1 MSLYS
6 FVDAH
11 PIAFRRL
18 ALVLRLV
25 IGAVLIASGLIKAL
39 DDRAFM
45 ITALRS
51 FGVPGQIYPLL
62 ALMAPLELMTGIA
75 LVLGFSPKVNT
86 RLVMILLLLFSV
98 GLLVALRKGN
108 VQDCGCFGAYVPM
121 RPTSALIRN
130 MLLMTGTG
138 LVYIVHR
145 HDATRWKTWQVA
157 ILLTAACLG
166 GAAAGWSRHEP
177 FVDQSILRT
186 GRVFPTWGFK
196 GPKPP
201 IEKGEAIVVFFHPK
215 CSHCWNAASNLK
227 AYLGHANRPIIGI
240 TSADDQAID
249 EFRKKLDLPLPVYQ
263 VTKDYERKAVFD
275 YPTFVLLKDQKI
287 LFKVEKEVPS
297 LRTLEELILPSL
309 ADKKD

>member
-11 PIAFRRL
+11 PIPFRRL
-18 ALVLRLV
+18 ALALRLV

-45 ITALRS
+45 ITALGS
-51 FGVPGQIYPLL
+51 FGVPGQIYPVL
-62 ALMAPLELMTGIA
+62 ALVAPIELMTGIA
-75 LVLGFSPKVNT
+75 LVLGISPRVNT
-86 RLVMILLLLFSV
+86 RLVMLLFLLFSA

-108 VQDCGCFGAYVPM
+108 VQECGCFGSYVPM
-121 RPTSALIRN
+121 RPASALIRN
-130 MLLMTGTG
+130 MLLMAGTG
-138 LVYIVHR
+138 MVYVVHR
-145 HDATRWKTWQVA
+145 KEATSWKTWQVA
-157 ILLTAACLG
+157 TLLMTACLG

-177 FVDQSILRT
+177 FLDQSILRT
-186 GRVFPTWGFK
+186 GKVFPTWGFE
-196 GPKPP
+196 GPRPS

-215 CSHCWNAASNLK
+215 CSHCWNAAANLK

-240 TSADDQAID
+240 TTADDQAID
-249 EFRKKLDLPLPVYQ
+249 EFRKKMDLPLPVYR
-263 VTKDYERKAVFD
+263 VTKDFDRKAAFD

-297 LRTLEELILPSL
+297 LRTLEEHVLPSL
-309 ADKKD
+309 ADKKG